1 MALQPQPTGKPLF
14 KAPEQKPFKM
24 AEGAQESPSSP
35 NPARETLEALSGS
48 GWQPITAAPQ
58 DPQARFLVRATVNGK
73 PIGGTETLVRYRA
86 SRKMVGRKWQAALTI
101 IDDRLG
107 TKLGFRP
114 TEWHPAAKEQL
125 EHSTWDEALAK
136 AAADAKARNV

>member
-1 MALQPQPTGKPLF
+1 MALQQPTAKPLF
-14 KAPEQKPFKM
+14 KAPEQKPFKA
-24 AEGAQESPSSP
+24 AEDSHEVKNHVAPP
-35 NPARETLEALSGS
+35 PPAPGE
-48 GWQPITAAPQ
+48 WQSIATAPQ

-114 TEWHPAAKEQL
+114 TEWC
-125 EHSTWDEALAK
+125 K
-136 AAADAKARNV
+136 APDVVKAPNV

>member
-1 MALQPQPTGKPLF
+1 MALQQPTAKPLF
-14 KAPEQKPFKM
+14 KAPEQKPFKV
-24 AEGAQESPSSP
+24 AEDAHEEDASPSD
-35 NPARETLEALSGS
+35 
-48 GWQPITAAPQ
+48 WQPISAAPK
-58 DPQARFLVRATVNGK
+58 DPQAHFLVRATVNGK
-73 PIGGTETLVRYRA
+73 PIDGTETLVRYRA

-114 TEWHPAAKEQL
+114 TEWHPASKEQM
-125 EHSTWDEALAK
+125 ENCIWDDAVAK

>member
-1 MALQPQPTGKPLF
+1 MALQQPTAKPLF

-24 AEGAQESPSSP
+24 AEAAQEHPQPPDASAKWPEPSD
-35 NPARETLEALSGS
+35 
-48 GWQPITAAPQ
+48 GWQPISTAPQ

-114 TEWHPAAKEQL
+114 TEWSQASKDQL